1 MSSYYTERFCN
12 VSLEAFALNACAFL
26 CLMTF
31 EFMYVSPGD
40 SLEHLS
46 DCKKTIVRNASLH
59 GGECKGYQ
67 KGVDF
72 KYKDRWWLSPRYS
85 DIYVNT

>member
-1 MSSYYTERFCN
+1 MSSYYTERFCK
-12 VSLEAFALNACAFL
+12 VTLEAFARNACAFL

-59 GGECKGYQ
+59 GGECKGYP
-67 KGVDF
+67 KRSRF
-72 KYKDRWWLSPRYS
+72 
-85 DIYVNT
+85 